1 MKKQASYYRLIRM
14 NIKDYMQI
22 EKGVRKHIKQT
33 YALKKKNKQ
42 LKQLVLALKDETEQL
57 ENQLIEAQDALAE
70 ATVSSIVSPQPIIQ
84 KEIVYMENSENIV
97 FALVIVA
104 ITFLFNKFLKS
115 LQTMNNTEFDM
126 DFVTYT
132 MLTIHIVCMCLY
144 YQYKSG

>member
-1 MKKQASYYRLIRM
+1 
-14 NIKDYMQI
+14 MQI

-57 ENQLIEAQDALAE
+57 ENQLIEARATVAS
-70 ATVSSIVSPQPIIQ
+70 ATVSSIVSPPPQPVIQ
-84 KEIVYMENSENIV
+84 KEIVYVENSENIV

-115 LQTMNNTEFDM
+115 LQTVNNTEFDM

>member
-1 MKKQASYYRLIRM
+1 M